1 MICYFHLKLNFMFG
15 FSLDKGAV
23 SPEIITT
30 IEDVKNLEGDNIG
43 YRQIFK
49 TKFIEIMTIFQ
60 EFNIINNLE

>member
-1 MICYFHLKLNFMFG
+1 MFG

-30 IEDVKNLEGDNIG
+30 VEDVKNLEGDNIG

-60 EFNIINNLE
+60 EFNIIINLE